1 VVAPRLPFEPKY
13 VPGPPKRFAQAIGV
27 VFSSTALVLWYGSGD
42 HTAAFVVVGLLTG
55 AAFLEAAFGL
65 CLGCKGFAVLMRL
78 GVVPESV
85 CLECS
90 DLSLR
95 HPELAADRA

>member
-1 VVAPRLPFEPKY
+1 M
-13 VPGPPKRFAQAIGV
+13 
-27 VFSSTALVLWYGSGD
+27 
-42 HTAAFVVVGLLTG
+42 GLLAG

-65 CLGCKGFAVLMRL
+65 CLGCTAFGILMKV

-95 HPELAADRA
+95 YPQLSADRT